1 MNTLQQ
7 KFATAV
13 HEKVDAY
20 KDEDDSKKYGVMAL
34 KLPVLVRTAG
44 LVQAL
49 AFVESRGKQP
59 FDDLLRDLAQVV
71 INENADAALLLSRSR
86 TDDLQGYIHLTRRT
100 LTALDWFKRFAQS
113 ILNVESTDT
122 VEEN

>member
-1 MNTLQQ
+1 
-7 KFATAV
+7 
-13 HEKVDAY
+13 
-20 KDEDDSKKYGVMAL
+20 MAL